1 MPRDVLNERKHV
13 AAAVEAVEKES
24 SSCVARFLCLLPL
37 EKPFAKSKS
46 SRILSRDEYFSF
58 LNFGN
63 YLFNFDE
70 TQIRNT
76 KTGNGGR
83 RRRKKNLGK
92 INGRKGRKEEG

>member
-58 LNFGN
+58 LNFG
-63 YLFNFDE
+63 LPF
-70 TQIRNT
+70 QLRRNT
-76 KTGNGGR
+76 NTKYENRKR
-83 RRRKKNLGK
+83 RKKKKKNLGK
-92 INGRKGRKEEG
+92 INGGKGRKEEG